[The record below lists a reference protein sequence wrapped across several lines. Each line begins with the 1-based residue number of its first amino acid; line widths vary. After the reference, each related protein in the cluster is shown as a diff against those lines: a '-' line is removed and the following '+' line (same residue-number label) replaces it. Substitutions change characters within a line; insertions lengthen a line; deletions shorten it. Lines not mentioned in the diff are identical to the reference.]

1 MRQSTSQPQKKKKK
15 KKEEEEEGD
24 EANREICHPLFPRER
39 EQENVTKIIR
49 EREREKARNRQR
61 VKRHVMEVESDKNM

>member
-1 MRQSTSQPQKKKKK
+1 MRQSTSQPQEKKKKK
-15 KKEEEEEGD
+15 EEGD